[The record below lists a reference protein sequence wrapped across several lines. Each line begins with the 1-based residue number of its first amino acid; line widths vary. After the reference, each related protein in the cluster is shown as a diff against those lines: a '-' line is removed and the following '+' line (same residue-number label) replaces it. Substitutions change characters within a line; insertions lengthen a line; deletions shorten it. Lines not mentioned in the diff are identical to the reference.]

1 MGICSVED
9 FGWSCPHL
17 RALVKNIFLSFI
29 LFTQNVD
36 ISISW
41 NLVIFQDLQC
51 WRLCMKLSTSPCS
64 RSIASIM
71 LPRSGQSKQVLI
83 FFTLYSVLFLNSF
96 SNYLKEVW
104 IVSSTC
110 SIASFTCKWNYTY
123 LTKNCHVKKK
133 HGYHGTPT
141 GTWVLSIFCLFR
153 KTSLLFFLSLSAFV
167 QVRRHFSNWPRKYMQ
182 RAWRKSNNTFSN
194 RVAEVARSREGPSPK
209 SLHSNENLKP

>member
-1 MGICSVED
+1 M
-9 FGWSCPHL
+9 
-17 RALVKNIFLSFI
+17 
-29 LFTQNVD
+29 
-36 ISISW
+36 
-41 NLVIFQDLQC
+41 
-51 WRLCMKLSTSPCS
+51 
-64 RSIASIM
+64 
-71 LPRSGQSKQVLI
+71 
-83 FFTLYSVLFLNSF
+83 
-96 SNYLKEVW
+96 
-104 IVSSTC
+104 SSTC

-194 RVAEVARSREGPSPK
+194 RVAEVARSREGPSPNK
-209 SLHSNENLKP
+209 IPSPYIRARNALLLGIYCIFSSESKLFSDGPSRLRATSAILICTKTFIFVATDVYVLFKTPSKCLQFICSK